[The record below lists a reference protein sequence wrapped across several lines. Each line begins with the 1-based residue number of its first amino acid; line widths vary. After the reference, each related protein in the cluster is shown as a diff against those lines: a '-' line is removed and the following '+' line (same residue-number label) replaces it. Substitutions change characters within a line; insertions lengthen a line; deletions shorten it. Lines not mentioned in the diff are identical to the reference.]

1 MTNSPRAEANA
12 DGIKKT
18 KGRRWKADDIKET
31 PSELRELISKHGDE
45 MPNRLIE
52 KRLHLLLLLKTGAA
66 KSASA
71 AQKMLDI
78 SWSSASKWLN
88 DYEQHGIEA
97 LLTVNTGGREGFDSA
112 TRQKII
118 AWHEQG
124 KGAVEISELLAK
136 QDIPVS
142 HWSIYPIATP
152 PSGKQWQCKTTAALD
167 TSIDRWAIA
176 NGSDGERWYFPKDG
190 PNNRYNLK
198 VVNQLIELGLN
209 YPNLSKIP
217 ARQSYGMPGTR
228 GSHLCFRFDA
238 DTVRRI
244 KAVSKSGESKNQTL
258 RRLIEAGLL
267 ADGFDPGSELVH
279 LRQS

>member
-1 MTNSPRAEANA
+1 MTSANES
-12 DGIKKT
+12 GIKKT
-18 KGRRWKADDIKET
+18 PGRRWKADDIKET
-31 PSELRELISKHGDE
+31 PDELRELINKHGDDV
-45 MPNRLIE
+45 PNRLIE
-52 KRLHLLLLLKTGAA
+52 KRLNLLLLLKTGAA

-71 AQKMLDI
+71 AQKMVDI

-88 DYEQHGIEA
+88 DYEEHGIEA
-97 LLTVNTGGREGFDSA
+97 LLTVNTGGREGLDSA
-112 TRQKII
+112 TRQEII
-118 AWHEQG
+118 AWREQG
-124 KGAVEISELLAK
+124 KEAAEISELLAK
-136 QDIPVS
+136 RGTFVS

-167 TSIDRWAIA
+167 TAIDRWATA

-209 YPNLSKIP
+209 YPNLSKIS
-217 ARQSYGMPGTR
+217 ARQSYGMAGTR

-244 KAVSKSGESKNQTL
+244 ETVSKSGESKNQTL